1 MAEESLALIAE
12 ACKWECYP
20 SSRALIFPGGAI
32 AHFEEFLTH
41 VRMFWPFLSEAQA
54 RRMARA
60 YGVMLHE
67 MLGQVRNEADM
78 GRSFGAGFTEIEA
91 RWMREHEWAQPPED
105 FRWRRSKSGLQLT
118 KEERGAFPNWGPR
131 NQGKQQ

>member
-1 MAEESLALIAE
+1 MAEEALARIAE
-12 ACKWECYP
+12 ACKWECYR

-67 MLGQVRNEADM
+67 MLGQVRNEAEM
-78 GRSFGAGFTEIEA
+78 GRSFGAGFTG
-91 RWMREHEWAQPPED
+91 
-105 FRWRRSKSGLQLT
+105 RS
-118 KEERGAFPNWGPR
+118 EERSVGREGVGKWRIRGGPSI
-131 NQGKQQ
+131 

>member
-91 RWMREHEWAQPPED
+91 RWMREHEWAQ
-105 FRWRRSKSGLQLT
+105 RSEEHTSELQSLMRISYAVFCLKKKKKT
-118 KEERGAFPNWGPR
+118 SY
-131 NQGKQQ
+131 